1 MAVRLEALSHR
12 GQAALPDLRAAAAGR
27 IVTVASTAGVKGYP
41 FVAAYVAAKHG
52 AVGLTRA
59 LAAELAGT
67 PVTLNAVC
75 PGFTATDLVA
85 ASVETITA
93 KTGRDE
99 ARARASLAAF
109 HPQDRL
115 IDPTEV
121 AETELGRAP
130 V

>member
-75 PGFTATDLVA
+75 PGFTDTDLVA
-85 ASVETITA
+85 ASVETIRSEEHTS
-93 KTGRDE
+93 E
-99 ARARASLAAF
+99 LQSLMRNSNAVF
-109 HPQDRL
+109 CLQKK
-115 IDPTEV
+115 
-121 AETELGRAP
+121 
-130 V
+130 

>member
-1 MAVRLEALSHR
+1 MAVNLDALFHCC
-12 GQAALPDLRAAAAGR
+12 QAALPDFRAAAAGR

-67 PVTLNAVC
+67 PVTLYAVC
-75 PGFTATDLVA
+75 PGFTDTDLVA

-93 KTGRDE
+93 KRSE
-99 ARARASLAAF
+99 EPQSELPSLM
-109 HPQDRL
+109 RL
-115 IDPTEV
+115 
-121 AETELGRAP
+121 
-130 V
+130 